1 MSVYR
6 SVSIT
11 LTDDI
16 NRTGVFRPHP
26 AVFSPPVKTDPV
38 ISIFSAE
45 NQKSRS
51 AQARS

>member
-16 NRTGVFRPHP
+16 NRRSVFRPHP
-26 AVFSPPVKTDPV
+26 AVFST
-38 ISIFSAE
+38 
-45 NQKSRS
+45 R
-51 AQARS
+51 

>member
-16 NRTGVFRPHP
+16 NRTGVSRPHP
-26 AVFSPPVKTDPV
+26 AVFST
-38 ISIFSAE
+38 
-45 NQKSRS
+45 R
-51 AQARS
+51 